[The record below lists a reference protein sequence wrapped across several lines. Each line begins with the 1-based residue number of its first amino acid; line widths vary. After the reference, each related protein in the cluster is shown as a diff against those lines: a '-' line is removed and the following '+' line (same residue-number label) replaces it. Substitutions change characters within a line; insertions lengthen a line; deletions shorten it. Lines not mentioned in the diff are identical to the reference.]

1 MYCSDTGSI
10 PAIDREKLVHVP
22 NMSVADA
29 RWIGR
34 KLATVRTDS
43 DSGNGE
49 INILIVGKAIKK
61 IKTTCEEFCENI
73 ADNFSRKLRTR

>member
-1 MYCSDTGSI
+1 MYCGDTGSI
-10 PAIDREKLVHVP
+10 PALDKDKLVHIP
-22 NMSVADA
+22 NLSVADA

-34 KLATVRTDS
+34 TLATVRTDS
-43 DSGNGE
+43 ESGNGE
-49 INILIVGKAIKK
+49 LTIVVVGKAIKK